1 MNSVPKF
8 NLEEGKFL
16 VRLARQSVEFFL
28 KNKKYPSL
36 PNTYP
41 ENLNKTVGI
50 FVTLSTFPSG
60 NLRGCIGY
68 PYAFGPLIELCVS
81 ASIKAACEDPRF
93 ECVQLEELDNI
104 VFEVTILSPMILLD
118 KNKPYEEQIEI
129 GRDGLLVVCDIYGK
143 SGLLLPQVAVEW
155 EFDKKTFLKE
165 VCRKAL
171 LNDDC
176 INDKNCKF
184 YRFESQ
190 IFKEVSPNSDIKEG
204 VLNERNI

>member
-8 NLEEGKFL
+8 SLEEGKFL
-16 VRLARQSVEFFL
+16 VKLARQSVEYFL
-28 KNKKYPSL
+28 KNKKYL
-36 PNTYP
+36 PIPHTYP

-50 FVTLSTFPSG
+50 FITLSTFPG
-60 NLRGCIGY
+60 ENLRGCIGY

-81 ASIKAACEDPRF
+81 ASTKAACEDPRF
-93 ECVQLEELDNI
+93 ECVSTKELDNI

-118 KNKPYEEQIEI
+118 QNKPFEEQIEI
-129 GRDGLLVVCDIYGK
+129 GRDGLLVTCDTYGK

-155 EFDKKTFLKE
+155 GFDKKKFLKE
-165 VCRKAL
+165 VCRKAS
-171 LNDDC
+171 LNDNC
-176 INDKNCKF
+176 INDRNCKF

-190 IFKEVSPNSDIKEG
+190 IFKEVSPNSDIKEE